1 MDASEQLDDLLVY
14 TIPNHHPPKMDV
26 LPNFFFLQIILYL
39 LNGQCGIQVRP
50 PNSSDDLC
58 LLLRK
63 NPSSMPAMLFPL
75 RHYIVRNT
83 KWNPSKPVLATNH
96 ILYSVHCTVYL
107 IITPPVQFV
116 VIFVCF
122 SSFPVLP
129 LGAMDSKSLGA
140 ETNRTRGKVYSN
152 IQNISLY
159 LYISNKTN

>member
-26 LPNFFFLQIILYL
+26 LPKCFSSNHPLSAKWLVRHSSTSPLPSLMYKSFFYASDAVSFAPLYREKYEMES
-39 LNGQCGIQVRP
+39 IQT
-50 PNSSDDLC
+50 SSG
-58 LLLRK
+58 
-63 NPSSMPAMLFPL
+63 
-75 RHYIVRNT
+75 H
-83 KWNPSKPVLATNH
+83 KPYT
-96 ILYSVHCTVYL
+96 VHCTVYF

-140 ETNRTRGKVYSN
+140 ETDRTGGKVYSN

-159 LYISNKTN
+159 LYISNNTN